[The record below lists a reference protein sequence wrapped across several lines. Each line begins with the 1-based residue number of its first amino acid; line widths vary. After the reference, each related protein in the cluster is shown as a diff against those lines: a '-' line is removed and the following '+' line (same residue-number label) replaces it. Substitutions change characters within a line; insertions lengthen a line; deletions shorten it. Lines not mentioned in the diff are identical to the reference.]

1 LNQVE
6 KAKISDVPQIHQ
18 LVNSFADKGQMLA
31 RPLSEIYEDVR
42 DYFVIRKRGRV
53 VACGALHVS
62 WADLAEVK
70 ALAVAEDRQKKG
82 LGAAIVHECI
92 GEAKTLGIPIIFTLT
107 YQPGF
112 FEKEGFSIVDKMKLP
127 RKVWSECFHCPK
139 FPDCDEVALIYTI
152 EVGAKLG

>member
-6 KAKISDVPQIHQ
+6 KAKIGDVPQIHQ
-18 LVNSFADKGQMLA
+18 LVNFFADKGQMLA

-42 DYFVIRKRGRV
+42 DYFVIRDGARII
-53 VACGALHVS
+53 ACGALHIS

-70 ALAVAEDRQKKG
+70 ALAVAEDLQKKG
-82 LGAAIVHECI
+82 LGSEIVQACI
-92 GEAKTLGIPIIFTLT
+92 KEAKTLGIPIIFTLT
-107 YQPGF
+107 YQPVF
-112 FEKEGFSIVDKMKLP
+112 FEKEGFSRVDKMKLP

-152 EVGAKLG
+152 EMGAKLG